1 MTPLIIVP
9 ARGGSVGIPRKAL
22 RELAGMPVIKHTLLA
37 VCGLGDVVVTTDD
50 DDIAA
55 CASKAWE
62 QPIAVYGEPR
72 SDGSRS
78 LDWIVADVAKK
89 HLGSA
94 PYLVVV
100 TVQCTSP
107 FLKSK
112 TIRACIEAVESG
124 EVDTALTVRDDRGL
138 RWERS
143 QLLTTKSHMPA
154 RLTRQQM
161 RPVWRETGGCLAT
174 RAEFVTPHCR
184 FGPRVKLVPV
194 EGAEALDLDTPE
206 DWMLAEAYAKELFA
220 PKWDFSIS
228 GMPCK

>member
-22 RELAGMPVIKHTLLA
+22 RELGGIPVLHHTLRA
-37 VCGLGDVVVTTDD
+37 VQGLGYVRVATDD
-50 DDIAA
+50 DNIA
-55 CASKAWE
+55 SS
-62 QPIAVYGEPR
+62 AVLAGTSAATYREPP

-78 LDWIVADVAKK
+78 LDWVVFNTC
-89 HLGSA
+89 LGVE
-94 PYLVVV
+94 PPGGVVV

-107 FLKSK
+107 FLKRE
-112 TIRACIEAVESG
+112 TIQTCIAAVESG

-184 FGPRVKLVPV
+184 IGPRVKLVPV

-206 DWMLAEAYAKELFA
+206 DWMLAEAYARELFT
-220 PKWDFSIS
+220 PKWEFSI
-228 GMPCK
+228 